1 MWQRFSNCA
10 SFPAANRFKQFKIY
24 STAFIEFVYLG
35 WVLNHATEAAK
46 RCWHFAC
53 KARSPSEGILHR
65 STLCWSWPKLH
76 AFPFFGITVA
86 SNTNCAKR
94 PGASWVWIWFDPWL
108 NMLNSIQQRCIFIKP
123 CWTDLPISEMS
134 EVVAH
139 DTLFKT
145 GHCLEGCFT
154 SSLECRQVQFKGFQK
169 CVEKACPTGR
179 LLSDTGN

>member
-1 MWQRFSNCA
+1 MWKRLSNCA
-10 SFPAANRFKQFKIY
+10 SVPAANRFKQFKIY

-65 STLCWSWPKLH
+65 STLCWSWPKLTSVYH

-94 PGASWVWIWFDPWL
+94 PGALWVWIQYSSDA
-108 NMLNSIQQRCIFIKP
+108 FIKP
-123 CWTDLPISEMS
+123 CWTDLPTDLPISEMS